1 MKKGKGLHPPLE
13 IRIYGDQLLTK
24 EYLDGFKKELL
35 SSIGELVQNASVKSS
50 KKWLKSD
57 EVKKLMNISAGTLQ
71 SLRSNGILPYTKI
84 GGLIYYDSGDISKL
98 LDGKKRAF
106 PSGKIAPKKKGT
118 HAVTG
123 VEQPI

>member
-24 EYLDGFKKELL
+24 EYLDGFKKDLL
-35 SSIGELVQNASVKSS
+35 SSIGELVQNASSKSS

-57 EVKKLMNISAGTLQ
+57 EVKKLQ